1 MSYSE
6 ELKKYL
12 IGTDFSN
19 GKAFEWENNSDVL
32 YRDEYFVEK
41 CRNKRII
48 HLGCADHIELIDK
61 KIAHNSYLHSKLIS
75 ISNVCY
81 GIDINHE
88 SIEYLQNKYNI
99 PNLITFD
106 IVSDPLPKEIE
117 NLKFD
122 YLLIPD
128 VIEHIGNPVIF
139 LATIK
144 DKLKHN
150 VNEIILSVPNAFRI
164 NNFINAFKGREIINT
179 DHRFWFTPYTLSKI
193 AIDAGY
199 DINEMDLTFCEHGKL
214 SRRNLFKRL
223 LISKYF
229 VLRDT
234 LILNIK
240 F

>member
-1 MSYSE
+1 VILYQ
-6 ELKKYL
+6 KK
-12 IGTDFSN
+12 
-19 GKAFEWENNSDVL
+19 
-32 YRDEYFVEK
+32 
-41 CRNKRII
+41 
-48 HLGCADHIELIDK
+48 
-61 KIAHNSYLHSKLIS
+61 SK
-75 ISNVCY
+75 
-81 GIDINHE
+81 
-88 SIEYLQNKYNI
+88 
-99 PNLITFD
+99 
-106 IVSDPLPKEIE
+106 

-144 DKLKHN
+144 DKFKHN
-150 VNEIILSVPNAFRI
+150 VNEIILSVPNAFSI

-199 DINEMDLTFCEHGKL
+199 DIEEMDLMFCEHGKL